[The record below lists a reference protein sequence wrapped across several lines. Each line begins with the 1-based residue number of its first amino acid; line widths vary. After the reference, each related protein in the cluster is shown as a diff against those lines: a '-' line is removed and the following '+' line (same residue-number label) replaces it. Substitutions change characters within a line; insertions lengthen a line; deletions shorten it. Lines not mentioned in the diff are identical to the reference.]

1 LVQTLLEREGVIA
14 EMEGLARRA
23 AYGSGQVLLLRGE
36 AGVGKSAAV
45 RRFLDTAANRVQVL
59 LGCCDPLS
67 APRPLGPLID
77 MLAQLPGARGAGL
90 SAAIDAGNS
99 ESVYTRLLEVFD
111 DGQRWVCVIEDAH
124 WADGATLDL
133 LRFLARRINSLPV
146 LVVVSY
152 RDDELDPAHPL
163 AIVLG
168 DMANHAAVTRI
179 GLSPLSADAVR
190 LLAAGSGVNA
200 EQLHALTG
208 GNPFYVTEVLAAS
221 ADGSTIGALPRTV
234 AEAVWGRLARLSAAA
249 REAAEVAAV
258 CGPDVN
264 PRLVEKLC
272 SVAVPGLSE
281 CVRAG
286 LLVAS
291 DDVVRFRHELV
302 RLATLEQTPEYV
314 RRDLHQRALVARAQS
329 PAHARPSGARQSA
342 RHTVAAAH
350 AAKARGHRAETRA
363 DPHRL
368 TRRERE
374 IVELLAV
381 GHSDAEIANRLF
393 ISQRTVNNHVHA
405 ILNKLGAQNRTQAAT
420 YARQRPIETTEPE
433 AAEG

>member
-1 LVQTLLEREGVIA
+1 MTLRW
-14 EMEGLARRA
+14 RA
-23 AYGSGQVLLLRGE
+23 
-36 AGVGKSAAV
+36 
-45 RRFLDTAANRVQVL
+45 
-59 LGCCDPLS
+59 
-67 APRPLGPLID
+67 I
-77 MLAQLPGARGAGL
+77 
-90 SAAIDAGNS
+90 
-99 ESVYTRLLEVFD
+99 
-111 DGQRWVCVIEDAH
+111 
-124 WADGATLDL
+124 
-133 LRFLARRINSLPV
+133 

-200 EQLHALTG
+200 EQLHGVTG

-221 ADGSTIGALPRTV
+221 ADGSTIGALPRSV

-258 CGPDVN
+258 CGPDVD

-272 SVAVPGLSE
+272 SVALPGLSE

-329 PAHARPSGARQSA
+329 PADARPSGARQSA

-368 TRRERE
+368 TRREHE
-374 IVELLAV
+374 ILELLAV

-420 YARQRPIETTEPE
+420 YARQRPIEATE
-433 AAEG
+433 AVEG

>member
-14 EMEGLARRA
+14 EMEGLVRRA
-23 AYGSGQVLLLRGE
+23 ARGSGQMLLLRGE

-45 RRFLDTAANRVQVL
+45 RRFLETAASRVQVL

-77 MLAQLPGARGAGL
+77 MLAQLPGARAAGL

-111 DGQRWVCVIEDAH
+111 DGRRWVCVIEDAH

-152 RDDELDPAHPL
+152 RDDELDQAHPL

-168 DMANHAAVTRI
+168 DMANHAVSRI
-179 GLSPLSADAVR
+179 GLSPLSASAVR

-200 EQLHALTG
+200 EQLHGLTG

-221 ADGSTIGALPRTV
+221 ADGSTIGALPRSV
-234 AEAVWGRLARLSAAA
+234 AEAVWGRLARLSAAG

-258 CGPDVN
+258 CGPDVD

-272 SVAVPGLSE
+272 SVAVAGLSE

-286 LLVAS
+286 LLVVS

-329 PAHARPSGARQSA
+329 PPAARPSGARQSA

-374 IVELLAV
+374 ILELLAV

>member
-23 AYGSGQVLLLRGE
+23 AHGSGQVLLLRGE

-45 RRFLDTAANRVQVL
+45 RRFLDTAASWVQVL

-77 MLAQLPGARGAGL
+77 MLAQLPGARTAGL

-111 DGQRWVCVIEDAH
+111 DGHRWVCVIEDAH

-200 EQLHALTG
+200 EQLHGVTG
-208 GNPFYVTEVLAAS
+208 GNPFMSPKSLRRVRMGQLSARCPAAWPRLCGGGWRGCRPPP
-221 ADGSTIGALPRTV
+221 ARLPRWQPCVVRMSTPDSS
-234 AEAVWGRLARLSAAA
+234 RNCARL
-249 REAAEVAAV
+249 R
-258 CGPDVN
+258 C
-264 PRLVEKLC
+264 
-272 SVAVPGLSE
+272 
-281 CVRAG
+281 RA
-286 LLVAS
+286 
-291 DDVVRFRHELV
+291 
-302 RLATLEQTPEYV
+302 
-314 RRDLHQRALVARAQS
+314 
-329 PAHARPSGARQSA
+329 
-342 RHTVAAAH
+342 
-350 AAKARGHRAETRA
+350 
-363 DPHRL
+363 
-368 TRRERE
+368 
-374 IVELLAV
+374 
-381 GHSDAEIANRLF
+381 
-393 ISQRTVNNHVHA
+393 
-405 ILNKLGAQNRTQAAT
+405 
-420 YARQRPIETTEPE
+420 
-433 AAEG
+433 